1 MSDEPARWQVPAPQE
16 QPRLTPRTYN
26 LLHWRDLLIELV
38 SRDLKIRYQRS
49 AIGLGWSLMK
59 PLSQLLIFATIFTSV
74 IPLEIPNYTT
84 FVFAGVLS
92 WAWFSSSLTSSA
104 VSVTGN
110 REMVRRP
117 GFPVHLLP
125 MLTIVSNG
133 VHFLLALPLLL
144 ICSWIQ
150 VGPPG
155 VSMLALPVVILSQ
168 FLLTLAFATLIAAIH
183 VYFRD
188 IEHLVGIA
196 VMLGFYITPVF
207 YRPLQADHDFAFLTL
222 WNPMAW
228 VLEAYRAIFLDHNWP
243 DPLIYVRIL
252 VLAIPVLFFAGW
264 FFKRVS
270 ARFVDEL

>member
-1 MSDEPARWQVPAPQE
+1 MIRQRSHDLA
-16 QPRLTPRTYN
+16 
-26 LLHWRDLLIELV
+26 HWRDLLFELV

-74 IPLEIPNYTT
+74 LPLNIPNYTT

-92 WAWFSSSLTSSA
+92 WAWFGASLTSAA

-125 MLTIVSNG
+125 VLTILSNG
-133 VHFLLALPLLL
+133 VHFLLALPLLVAS
-144 ICSWIQ
+144 SWIET
-150 VGPPG
+150 GAPG
-155 VSMLALPVVILSQ
+155 LSMLALPAVILAQ
-168 FLLTLAFATLIAAIH
+168 FLLTLAFANLIAAIH

-188 IEHLVGIA
+188 VEHLVGIA
-196 VMLGFYITPVF
+196 IMLGFYLTPVF
-207 YRPLQADHDFAFLTL
+207 YRPLDSSHHFAFLTT

-228 VLEAYRAIFLDHNWP
+228 VLEGYRAIFLHHAWP
-243 DPLIYVRIL
+243 DPWIFVKLLALSIPLL
-252 VLAIPVLFFAGW
+252 VFGAW
-264 FFKRVS
+264 FFSRVS

>member
-1 MSDEPARWQVPAPQE
+1 MTTRS
-16 QPRLTPRTYN
+16 YN
-26 LLHWRDLLIELV
+26 FLHWRDLLIELV

-59 PLSQLLIFATIFTSV
+59 PLSQLLIFATVFTSV

-104 VSVTGN
+104 LSVTGN

-125 MLTIVSNG
+125 MLTIISNG
-133 VHFLLALPLLL
+133 VHFMLALPLLL

-155 VSMLALPVVILSQ
+155 ISMLALPAVILVQ

-228 VLEAYRAIFLDHNWP
+228 VLEGYRAIFLDHVWP
-243 DPLIYVRIL
+243 DPLNYLRIL
-252 VLAIPVLFFAGW
+252 ALAVPVLLFAAW
-264 FFKRVS
+264 FFNRVS